1 MTRVYL
7 IRHGEAEGNVY
18 RRAQGHYNSRITTK
32 GYRQIDALAE
42 RFRDVPIDALY
53 ASDLHRT
60 QETAKAITKYHDLEM
75 HLEPR
80 LREICMGCWEDRP
93 WGDLTYEYP
102 EAMLA
107 FNDDP
112 DSWQAEGAET
122 FPHLKARMR
131 GVVLEIAHRHQGQTV
146 ACVSHGM
153 AIRALLSDILGVPSA
168 EIYRVPHGD
177 NTAVALLE
185 IEGEDIRVVFYND
198 NSHLNDELSTFSRQ
212 SWWKKPGK
220 IDRNNVRFVRLD
232 PSAEPETYMDY
243 YAKTWKAVH
252 GDLRGFQPRVY
263 LECAKQHVKDDP
275 DALVTIL
282 CGTEPVGI
290 TELDTRRGEAEGY
303 GWICLCYVE
312 EKYRRSLLGVQLLG
326 HAVSHFRSLGR
337 RSLRLSVFQGN
348 TGAIAFYEE
357 AGFRRIGET
366 DGACGRLFT
375 MEMAI

>member
-18 RRAQGHYNSRITTK
+18 RRAQGQYQSRITAK
-32 GYRQIDALAE
+32 GRRQIDALAE
-42 RFRDVPIDALY
+42 RFKDVPIDALY
-53 ASDLHRT
+53 ASDLYRT
-60 QETAKAITKYHDLEM
+60 RETARAITKYHDLEL

-80 LREICMGCWEDRP
+80 LREVSMGSWEDRP
-93 WGDLTYEYP
+93 WGDLTYEFP

-122 FPHLKARMR
+122 FPQLKARMR
-131 GVVLEIAHRHQGQTV
+131 QVVLEIARRHEGQTV

-153 AIRALLSDILGVPSA
+153 AIRSLLSDILGVPSA

-177 NTAVALLE
+177 NTAVSLLE

-198 NSHLNDELSTFSRQ
+198 NSHLDGELSTFARQ

-220 IDRNNVRFVRLD
+220 IDRNNVRFVPLD
-232 PSAEPETYMDY
+232 PSAEPERYTGY
-243 YAKTWKAVH
+243 YAKTWQAVH
-252 GDLRGFQPRVY
+252 GDLTGFQPKVY
-263 LECAKQHVKDDP
+263 LECAKQHFKANP
-275 DALVTIL
+275 NAIVTIL
-282 CGTEPVGI
+282 CGDETVGI
-290 TELDTRRGEAEGY
+290 TELDPTRGGDEGY

-312 EKYRRSLLGVQLLG
+312 EKYRRSLLGVQLVG
-326 HAVSHFRSLGR
+326 HAVSLFRGLGR
-337 RSLRLSVFQGN
+337 RSIRLSVFEGN

-357 AGFRRIGET
+357 AGFRKIGES
-366 DGACGRLFT
+366 GGVRGKLFV
-375 MEMAI
+375 MEKEI